1 MKPYVLFCL
10 VFILCSFQ
18 EDSHLKLRFQN
29 NTGELF
35 KKLDVN
41 ILGAHY
47 VFTDLK
53 AGKSTKPIRVKGA
66 YRYCYAKLITEH
78 DTLVAQ
84 PEDFVGETLH
94 TKGRLTM
101 KFIIKV
107 QKGKRFLV
115 IE

>member
-1 MKPYVLFCL
+1 MKYVVLICL
-10 VFILCSFQ
+10 VVMLCSFQ
-18 EDSHLKLRFQN
+18 EDAHLKLRIQN
-29 NTGELF
+29 HSGEMF
-35 KKLDVN
+35 KKLEVN
-41 ILGAHY
+41 LLGAHY
-47 VFTDLK
+47 IFTDLK

-66 YRYCYAKLITEH
+66 YRYCYAKLITEQ
-78 DTLVAQ
+78 DTLVLQ

-94 TKGRLTM
+94 TKGKLTM